1 MQYNTLLT
9 RIAADIYSNGAELI
23 TGDILQNVLNEMVGA
38 LASAGACYKGTIT
51 PASAAPLDLD
61 QPTVYLA
68 LTAGTYTNFVDSNND
83 PIVTTGPALITYD
96 GGASLVFSKTDLPSG
111 SPDAVLY
118 TPQALTDSQKAQA
131 RTNIGAASA
140 SDVTSIESYIPAQ
153 ASSSN
158 QLADKNFVNSSIQT
172 NTATFRGTYYD
183 LKAFVEYST
192 LEYGNPDNND
202 YAVVRNV
209 ETSAWDADNVYQ
221 ADEVCLYDDGVSST
235 KIFLCIKDMV
245 STPRSITPDQDTEYW
260 KEWMNIEQLLV
271 YHGPFVG
278 TWRFKYV
285 PNGAFD
291 ITNWQP
297 EYQVNEKP
305 LTAAQLAALNSGI
318 TDTKVAKLDALPATI
333 PTEVFWATYGTT
345 TAADIEAASAAGK
358 AVYCLYDS
366 KQYTLAFIDST
377 YIYFSTSRMER
388 YYNLAV
394 HRTTNVWQVLTATLQ
409 NANDKVSSIDST
421 NYDSAVKYASLAAL
435 NASLYKWGVIS
446 QTQTWSGSGSQP
458 RTYTIDPDSIVR
470 GSIPQANIDLF
481 ESAGATFNAT
491 TGYFELNGL
500 TDISYEEMKAVYDAS
515 GAARS
520 NFRTRESQ
528 FAYCDARTL
537 LPIIQPYMTAFPTQ
551 ITTMIYH
558 SACES
563 IGFYT
568 LGNPGQQPFNVS
580 SQGLTNLASNCEKLK
595 KFVGIINIS
604 SVTNANSA
612 TTPFAKCY
620 SLEDISLKGIKVS
633 VAFGDSPNLSKASLL
648 YMINNEAAT
657 STIVIT
663 LHPSVYAKT
672 QTGGEWK
679 ADVDAALANHPNVQ
693 LGQ

>member
-23 TGDILQNVLNEMVGA
+23 TGDLLQNVLNDMVGA

-96 GGASLVFSKTDLPSG
+96 GGPSLVFTKTDLPSG

-118 TPQALTDSQKAQA
+118 TPQALTDTQKAQA

-153 ASSSN
+153 ASAQN

-183 LKAFVEYST
+183 LKAFVGYSR
-192 LEYGNPDNND
+192 LEYGIPDNND

-260 KEWMNIEQLLV
+260 KEWMNIEELLV

-333 PTEVFWATYGTT
+333 PTEVFWATRGTT
-345 TAADIEAASAAGK
+345 TATEIDAAVAAGK
-358 AVYCLYDS
+358 IVMCADDGKEYRLSNTKSGLPIIFSCDLGATLWRLTLDRTTGNWSNAVAFYYEQTANKKSSWSNTPANANYPSEKLVYDS
-366 KQYTLAFIDST
+366 LGK
-377 YIYFSTSRMER
+377 
-388 YYNLAV
+388 
-394 HRTTNVWQVLTATLQ
+394 
-409 NANDKVSSIDST
+409 K
-421 NYDSAVKYASLAAL
+421 
-435 NASLYKWGVIS
+435 GVIS
-446 QTQTWSGSGSQP
+446 QTQTWSGTGSNP
-458 RTYTIDPDSIVR
+458 RTYVMSDQVY
-470 GSIPQANIDLF
+470 GLIPQSFIDLAT
-481 ESAGATFNAT
+481 SAGATFNSG
-491 TGYFELNGL
+491 TGYFGLNGL
-500 TDISYEEMKAVYDAS
+500 TDISYEEMRVIYDCTIGLIPNILRDKALAGNTTPTIRTTLPMRGVTSFAS
-515 GAARS
+515 S
-520 NFRTRESQ
+520 IQ
-528 FAYCDARTL
+528 YFAYGNNYL
-537 LPIIQPYMTAFPTQ
+537 EQ
-551 ITTMIYH
+551 IV
-558 SACES
+558 
-563 IGFYT
+563 F
-568 LGNPGQQPFNVS
+568 NPV
-580 SQGLTNLASNCEKLK
+580 LY
-595 KFVGIINIS
+595 
-604 SVTNANSA
+604 NSA
-612 TTPFAKCY
+612 QNNGTGAFQNCYCLKSIFGMLRLYSTTNDADIFKNCY
-620 SLEDISLKGIKVS
+620 SLENVNIDFLRGSIALSQSSALSLAS
-633 VAFGDSPNLSKASLL
+633 VV
-648 YMINNEAAT
+648 YMVENAVNT
-657 STIVIT
+657 SAITIT
-663 LHPSVYAKT
+663 LHATAYARCQADT
-672 QTGGEWK
+672 TEYTYGGQTYTGIL
-679 ADVDAALANHPNVQ
+679 ALATAHNITIASA
-693 LGQ
+693 